1 MPLPRDA
8 MIELFEAGV
17 RAVDPARA
25 VEQSLRAAPVTAER
39 ALYVISF
46 GKAACAMARAALS
59 SVGNV
64 ADALVVTNR
73 ENAVQVDGARVMAAG
88 HPVPDA
94 AGLRA
99 SAAVTRI
106 LGRAGAGDRVLVL
119 VSGGGSAL
127 LPAPV
132 PGLSLAEKAAV
143 TEMLLGAGLEIGRVN
158 AVRQHLSRLKG
169 GGMLRAAAPARVT
182 ALILS
187 DVIGDDLRAIAS
199 GPTVAPLM
207 TRADVRALLIATGLW
222 ARLPKAARARLS
234 DDDTAGALPEAE
246 NRLIGS
252 NRIALEAM
260 VHARPEAE
268 IVEDALTGD
277 VAEAAARIARV
288 ARAGGPQL
296 GLFGGETTVN
306 LRGRGRGGRNQELAL
321 RVAMAFEEAAPGVAW
336 RFLSA
341 GTDGRDGPTDAA
353 GAVIDGG
360 TLARLRAMGGD
371 ADALLAEN
379 DSHMALTLSGDLLIT
394 GGTGT
399 NVADLQILSLGGAD

>member
-187 DVIGDDLRAIAS
+187 DVIGDDLRVIAS
-199 GPTVAPLM
+199 GPTVAPIAP
-207 TRADVRALLIATGLW
+207 RAEVCAMLRRNGLWDALPDAAREALLRPEEG
-222 ARLPKAARARLS
+222 S
-234 DDDTAGALPEAE
+234 ALPAAQ
-246 NRLIGS
+246 NQLIGS
-252 NRIALEAM
+252 NSISLNAM
-260 VHARPEAE
+260 QAARPEAR
-268 IVEDALTGD
+268 IVSDALVGD
-277 VAEAAARIARV
+277 VADAARQIV
-288 ARAGGPQL
+288 ATVQQGQPAL
-296 GLFGGETTVN
+296 ALFGGETTVN
-306 LRGRGRGGRNQELAL
+306 LRGDGLGGRNQELCL
-321 RVAMAFEEAAPGVAW
+321 RVAMALEGQNGW
-336 RFLSA
+336 RILSA

-353 GAVIDGG
+353 GAVVDGG
-360 TLARLRAMGGD
+360 TIARIRAAGGD
-371 ADALLAEN
+371 AQALLADN
-379 DSHMALTLSGDLLIT
+379 DSYRALQMAGDLLIT
-394 GGTGT
+394 GASGT
-399 NVADLQILSLGGAD
+399 NVADLQILSLDA